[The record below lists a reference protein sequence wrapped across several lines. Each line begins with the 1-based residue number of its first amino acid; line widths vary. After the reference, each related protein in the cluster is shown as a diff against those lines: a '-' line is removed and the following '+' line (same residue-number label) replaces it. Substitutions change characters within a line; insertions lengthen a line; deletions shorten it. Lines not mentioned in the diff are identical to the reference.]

1 MLLTHPLQAFGAIFG
16 HKPSTNRSSIDDKT
30 SKNYWEG
37 NIESAVNEQIDW
49 YIQVEMLMSNAKSSC
64 TNEEITAWLRG
75 LLTIA
80 WADGNFD
87 EDEQKMIANLTQDEL
102 HPVSFEEGFE
112 PIAPEE
118 LVAVLG
124 KDTAKGED
132 FLRTAVMVALADGTY
147 SLSEDEVISK
157 FCTALGHNV
166 EAIEALRHTI
176 EDSKCDD
183 PQGPS
188 SQIVFDAN
196 VAPVAGTPLSSRL
209 PKPHHKDVLQ
219 PVKDW
224 LDGWEIHDPKVAHFV
239 CKIIPPQCPFER
251 DVVLFG
257 RKIVHIPAMCQI
269 NPLYE
274 QLVGMRFR
282 ALCYLADEC
291 KEDVSSYC

>member
-16 HKPSTNRSSIDDKT
+16 HQPSTNRSSIDQKT

-37 NIESAVNEQIDW
+37 NIEPAVNEQIDW

-87 EDEQKMIANLTQDEL
+87 EDEQKMIANLTEDEL
-102 HPVSFEEGFE
+102 HPVSFEAGFE

-118 LVAVLG
+118 LAAVLG

-147 SLSEDEVISK
+147 SLSEDEVIYK

-176 EDSKCDD
+176 EDSKCDQ
-183 PQGPS
+183 QGPS

-209 PKPHHKDVLQ
+209 PKPHHKNVLQ

-224 LDGWEIHDPKVAHFV
+224 LDGWEIHDPKLAHFV
-239 CKIIPPQCPFER
+239 CKMIPPQCPFER

-257 RKIVHIPAMCQI
+257 RKIVHIPAMCKI

>member
-1 MLLTHPLQAFGAIFG
+1 
-16 HKPSTNRSSIDDKT
+16 
-30 SKNYWEG
+30 
-37 NIESAVNEQIDW
+37 
-49 YIQVEMLMSNAKSSC
+49 MLMSNAKSSC
-64 TNEEITAWLRG
+64 TDEEISAWLRG

-102 HPVSFEEGFE
+102 HPVSFEAGFE

-118 LVAVLG
+118 LAAVLG
-124 KDTAKGED
+124 EDTAKGED

-147 SLSEDEVISK
+147 SLSEDEVIHN
-157 FCTALGHNV
+157 FCTALGHKV

-176 EDSKCDD
+176 QQSKSD

-209 PKPHHKDVLQ
+209 PKPHQKNVLQ

-224 LDGWEIHDPKVAHFV
+224 LDAWEIHDPRVAHFV
-239 CKIIPPQCPFER
+239 CKMIPSQCPFER

-257 RKIVHIPAMCQI
+257 RKIVHIPAMCKI

-291 KEDVSSYC
+291 KEDVSIYC